1 MEFLAVQCL
10 TGQNTFE
17 RRMVDFQETLRLQ
30 RNFPLYGQNKIR
42 FIYFLYVLRLVCMHV
57 MYICVAVR
65 NSQCYLGA

>member
-1 MEFLAVQCL
+1 
-10 TGQNTFE
+10 
-17 RRMVDFQETLRLQ
+17 MVDFQETLRLQ